1 MEPQS
6 PTVYTGEARHM
17 LDDKNRLTIPS
28 AWRSPAGIGAAFLAV
43 PQTDGAGNRYIAVL
57 TPEKVAAIYASAKQI
72 PISDIKAR
80 QALNRFFSRSKDFTY
95 DKQGRAAIS
104 PEHCQHAGITR
115 EAVLAGALDNFF
127 IYSPETW
134 ERISKPEADDN
145 ETLAQVGI

>member
-1 MEPQS
+1 MEQQGL
-6 PTVYTGEARHM
+6 TIYTGEARHM

-43 PQTDGAGNRYIAVL
+43 PQTDDAGNRFIAVL

-72 PISDIKAR
+72 PISNIKAR
-80 QALNRFFSRSKDFTY
+80 AALKRYFSQSKDFTY

-115 EAVLAGALDNFF
+115 EAVLVGALDNFF

-134 ERISKPEADDN
+134 ERISKPEAGDN
-145 ETLAQVGI
+145 DILAQLGI